1 MRRHQVLLDSF
12 ADARRTWG
20 DLLAFALEAL
30 AGRDRLSA
38 SDLAELDRRVEAHR
52 AAIDLLA
59 DALVTETADDELA
72 GGGARSRRARSGSPR
87 STAEEQHTG
96 ISNRESPREEDLER
110 REHPPIEESP
120 PPPEDAAGRRGEPLD
135 EPRDVHTSHKAGLTS
150 FAQKEDEARYLE
162 EPVPPA
168 RKVAGAFGK
177 ER

>member
-1 MRRHQVLLDSF
+1 MRRHQVLLDAF
-12 ADARRTWG
+12 ADARRTWD
-20 DLLAFALEAL
+20 DLVAFAFEAL
-30 AGRDRLSA
+30 AGRDHLSA
-38 SDLAELDRRVEAHR
+38 SDLAELEQRVEAHR
-52 AAIDLLA
+52 AAVDRLA
-59 DALVTETADDELA
+59 DAFETETADESA
-72 GGGARSRRARSGSPR
+72 GGGTRSRRGRPGSPR
-87 STAEEQHTG
+87 STAEERHTG

-110 REHPPIEESP
+110 RVHPPIEESP

-135 EPRDVHTSHKAGLTS
+135 EPRDVHTSHKTGLIS